1 MSSFSD
7 IVFMVYT
14 VDSNQFFDGWWDTVC
29 IEAVCEK
36 EEQAKLLTEHFKGY
50 KYVRTSQ
57 GYVDMFSSIDGFE
70 DYTEWKSLEDFEE
83 YCSKRPFKCT
93 ITLRSILAKSEED
106 ARGLIKDILV
116 AVDEYN
122 CNERDK
128 TIKVEEQRW

>member
-7 IVFMVYT
+7 VVFMVYT
-14 VDSNQFFDGWWDTVC
+14 VYPQDELDGWWDTVC

-36 EEQAKLLTEHFKGY
+36 EEQAKLLTEHFKDY

-57 GYVDMFSSIDGFE
+57 GYVDLFNSMDGFR

-93 ITLRSILAKSEED
+93 ITLRNILAKSEED
-106 ARGLIKDILV
+106 ARRVINSVLV
-116 AVDEYN
+116 AVDEYDS
-122 CNERDK
+122 NERNK
-128 TIKVEEQRW
+128 IIKIEEQRW

>member
-14 VDSNQFFDGWWDTVC
+14 VDYKQFFDGWWDTVC

-36 EEQAKLLTEHFKGY
+36 EEQAKLLTEHFKDY

-93 ITLRSILAKSEED
+93 ITLRNILAKSEED
-106 ARGLIKDILV
+106 ARGLINDILV